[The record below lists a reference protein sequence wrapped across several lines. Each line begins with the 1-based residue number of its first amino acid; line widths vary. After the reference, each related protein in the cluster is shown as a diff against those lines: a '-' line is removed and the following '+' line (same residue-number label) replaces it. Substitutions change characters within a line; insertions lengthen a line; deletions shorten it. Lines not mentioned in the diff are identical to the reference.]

1 LHRSSDFRYVRP
13 VSKPDYP
20 ARGGRMRRWIEEPR
34 QKARIEIIPM
44 IDVMMFLLVFFVLI
58 SINVIPAL
66 GIKTAL
72 PKSSQVQE
80 MRAVKNAVITLAK
93 TGEIQLDGDPV
104 TLDTLA
110 PKLQAEQK
118 TVDKLNIM
126 INGDEAVQMQ
136 RLVDVMDALKDS
148 GFDSISIAA
157 KKKN

>member
-1 LHRSSDFRYVRP
+1 
-13 VSKPDYP
+13 
-20 ARGGRMRRWIEEPR
+20 MRRWIEEPR
-34 QKARIEIIPM
+34 RKARIEIIPM

-80 MRAVKNAVITLAK
+80 SKSVKNAVITLAK

-104 TLDTLA
+104 TLDVLA
-110 PKLQAEQK
+110 PRLKAMQQGGQ
-118 TVDKLNIM
+118 TLNIM
-126 INGDEAVQMQ
+126 INGDEAVAMQ

-148 GFDSISIAA
+148 GFDSITIAA
-157 KKKN
+157 KKKS